1 MEPPHIARITQNPFY
16 VLGLRPGC
24 SRAELERAGQT
35 LLDML
40 AVEMQG
46 ARRYATPLG
55 PRERTPELVR
65 HAMAE
70 LREPTRRL
78 SHELWASRPARADG
92 PAAPRRSPLAADDD
106 SLSREPWYGGF
117 QALGWRAP

>member
-1 MEPPHIARITQNPFY
+1 MEPPHIARITQNPFH

-40 AVEMQG
+40 AVDMRD
-46 ARRYATPLG
+46 AREYMTPLG
-55 PRERTPELVR
+55 PRARTAELVR

-70 LREPTRRL
+70 LREPTRRVV
-78 SHELWASRPARADG
+78 HELWASRDQAA
-92 PAAPRRSPLAADDD
+92 AAPRQPRTSPLSDDD
-106 SLSREPWYGGF
+106 AERDGWHGGF
-117 QALGWRAP
+117 RALGWRTP